1 MNEPSRKVIDET
13 IDEIKEIIRKKS
25 NEQFDNK
32 HIAWNSLYSALLMLN
47 IEPDR
52 ELRS

>member
-32 HIAWNSLYSALLMLN
+32 VKLIMKLSTILLM
-47 IEPDR
+47 EK
-52 ELRS
+52 SK

>member
-32 HIAWNSLYSALLMLN
+32 IKLIMKLSTILLM
-47 IEPDR
+47 EK
-52 ELRS
+52 SK